1 MNNFLI
7 QAKKL
12 ILFALNMSVKQ
23 WIIVICA
30 VYVVGCVIGTLFYE
44 LKPAPMT
51 YVEAVAN
58 NDFKRAHEILD
69 YRLERAIEL
78 NASDHWQSNEAQE
91 DFWAVADHVY
101 KAEMMYLIEMKD
113 IDANK
118 RLINTLAMMNV
129 IGNKPSQKMSAYG
142 GGISRAENYSIF
154 VTRFNRLCDE
164 ILNISILNNNKEMAQ
179 SVLALYKEDCSAP
192 YKKDGDKDYYYFD
205 FSTKSK
211 DAALKKF
218 KEAEKNGMLK

>member
-30 VYVVGCVIGTLFYE
+30 VIFLVSIFDSLFSE
-44 LKPAPMT
+44 EEPAPMT

-78 NASDHWQSNEAQE
+78 NASDHYQCNEAQE

-118 RLINTLAMMNV
+118 RLINTLAMMNI
-129 IGNKPSQKMSAYG
+129 IGDKPSKKMSAYRD
-142 GGISRAENYSIF
+142 IDRAKNYSIF

-192 YKKDGDKDYYYFD
+192 YKKDGDDDHYYFD

-211 DAALKKF
+211 EAALKKF

>member
-12 ILFALNMSVKQ
+12 IQFALNMSVKQ

-30 VYVVGCVIGTLFYE
+30 VIFLVSICDYLFSE
-44 LKPAPMT
+44 QKPAPMT

-69 YRLERAIEL
+69 DRLENAINL
-78 NASDHWQSNEAQE
+78 NANDDWKADDALEK
-91 DFWAVADHVY
+91 FWAAADHIY

-113 IDANK
+113 SEANK

-142 GGISRAENYSIF
+142 GGIFREENYSIF

-192 YKKDGDKDYYYFD
+192 YKKDGDDDHYYFD

>member
-12 ILFALNMSVKQ
+12 IKLFV
-23 WIIVICA
+23 WPIVA
-30 VYVVGCVIGTLFYE
+30 VVLLYSMCSE
-44 LKPAPMT
+44 EEEPAPMT

-69 YRLERAIEL
+69 AELTWAIKA
-78 NASDHWQSNEAQE
+78 NAENSVRSEEYLE

-113 IDANK
+113 LDANK

-129 IGNKPSQKMSAYG
+129 IGNKPSKKMSAYAG
-142 GGISRAENYSIF
+142 SLSREKNYSIF

-192 YKKDGDKDYYYFD
+192 YKKDGDDDHYYFD

-211 DAALKKF
+211 EAALKKF

>member
-12 ILFALNMSVKQ
+12 IKLFVEYALML
-23 WIIVICA
+23 WPIGA
-30 VYVVGCVIGTLFYE
+30 VVLLYSMCSE
-44 LKPAPMT
+44 EEEPAPMT

-69 YRLERAIEL
+69 AELTWAIKTNAENSYRSEEYL
-78 NASDHWQSNEAQE
+78 E

-113 IDANK
+113 LDANK
-118 RLINTLAMMNV
+118 RLINTLAMMNI
-129 IGNKPSQKMSAYG
+129 IGDKPSKKVF
-142 GGISRAENYSIF
+142 AEHDYEIRRKKNYSIF

-192 YKKDGDKDYYYFD
+192 YQKEGEKKYYYFD
-205 FSTKSK
+205 ISTKSK

>member
-30 VYVVGCVIGTLFYE
+30 VMFLCAMCDSLFSE
-44 LKPAPMT
+44 QEPAPMT

-78 NASDHWQSNEAQE
+78 NASKTWNTNEAQE

-113 IDANK
+113 FDANK
-118 RLINTLAMMNV
+118 RLINTLAMMNI
-129 IGNKPSQKMSAYG
+129 IGDKPSKKMSAYAG
-142 GGISRAENYSIF
+142 SLSRERNYSIF

-179 SVLALYKEDCSAP
+179 SILALYKEDCSAP
-192 YKKDGDKDYYYFD
+192 YQKDGDDDYYYFD

>member
-12 ILFALNMSVKQ
+12 IKLFVEYALML
-23 WIIVICA
+23 WPIGA
-30 VYVVGCVIGTLFYE
+30 VVLLYSMCSE
-44 LKPAPMT
+44 EEEPAPMT

-69 YRLERAIEL
+69 AELTWAIKANAENSVRSEEYLEE
-78 NASDHWQSNEAQE
+78 
-91 DFWAVADHVY
+91 FWAVADHVY

-113 IDANK
+113 LDANK
-118 RLINTLAMMNV
+118 RLINTLAMMNI
-129 IGNKPSQKMSAYG
+129 IGDKPSKKVFVEDYYQIRKKK
-142 GGISRAENYSIF
+142 NYSIF

-164 ILNISILNNNKEMAQ
+164 ILNISILNNNKEMAR

-192 YKKDGDKDYYYFD
+192 YQKEGEKKYYYFD
-205 FSTKSK
+205 ISTKSK